1 MVSMEIAM
9 NATDLIFAGGVLTI
23 TIIPF
28 MLLAG
33 FITLFHI
40 IITDSKNITSHVTK
54 IMIKENVKIDT
65 GNIVTYRRS
74 KKQMIYYIF
83 LMLMVSVGRYI
94 LIS

>member
-1 MVSMEIAM
+1 M

-33 FITLFHI
+33 FITPFHI

-65 GNIVTYRRS
+65 GNICNVQKI
-74 KKQMIYYIF
+74 KKNK
-83 LMLMVSVGRYI
+83 
-94 LIS
+94 